1 MRPGIGPGWSQV
13 QNTTPHGAQRKG
25 NNVKIQKIDYNED
38 AITEEL
44 KAFRKGGDAEWL
56 GEAAQAIRDAVD
68 RGYSLYRAEDGQTL
82 IESPVYSEDG
92 EGTEESIWL
101 QTVIDYNLDGGDY
114 ECLLSDAEI
123 VEA

>member
-1 MRPGIGPGWSQV
+1 M
-13 QNTTPHGAQRKG
+13 
-25 NNVKIQKIDYNED
+25 KIQKIDYNED

-82 IESPVYSEDG
+82 IESPVYGEDG
-92 EGTEESIWL
+92 DDTVETIWL
-101 QTVIDYNLDGGDY
+101 QTVIDYNLDEGDY